1 MLMLWVGIMKIKELF
16 NFEDIQHVIA
26 IGNIENEQE
35 IVEKF
40 VISPNLKEDLFEF
53 LEYLKGNKPDRN
65 ISVDVIGNYGTGKS
79 HLLSFL
85 SIILSNPDMIQ
96 YIQDEELKEEF
107 SKINREFLVVKYE
120 LPGQD
125 KSFGDIFFRRV
136 RQQLKENYDID
147 IRPIDLKNEDK
158 DPKELIEEILLK
170 IKEKYPNK
178 GLIAIF
184 DEYSD
189 FLKSKDSAK
198 QNLDLQFTR
207 QIAECSKNQDFILM
221 LSMQEY
227 IFTNPVYQDKADL
240 INKIE
245 KRFLKFNITSEN
257 IEDIIA
263 KRMVTKTPNQIE
275 ELKNQFDTIKDK
287 FPNIALEEERYINLF
302 PVHPYLIEMFSRLTL
317 FENRSIL
324 MFISYQTK
332 KIQEHEFPDFITYDL
347 IYDDLIESDHTVK
360 NNEMV
365 KPVIDIVKSLRDIVP
380 RLDTH
385 YQDRAY
391 VLIDALAIKN
401 LVSIPDSKGE
411 KKGGD
416 TPEKFAENLCML
428 PNSKFME
435 PAEDISTIL
444 KMLISK
450 SEGQF
455 ISKDEKSNTFY
466 INLNKTTDY
475 EQIINNKAE
484 NMTDI
489 SHNNEVFVED
499 FLLNELGF
507 DLTNEIAYAENNKK
521 YVLNDTVTWTERNS
535 FREGTLAINIGNKLS
550 IDNSGDYLIS
560 IKGYGPH
567 SIDEHDINHI
577 MIKPKYNDEFIKSI
591 KRLAA
596 VNEFL
601 KTKTHINVMKSKKNT
616 IKDNEVKKYFKESLL
631 KSSIQYKTN
640 NYSLEELGI
649 SIDIT
654 SEIFSQ
660 IKEKLLGEDLVNV
673 YPEYPKFKSDAK
685 LSLNNIEGTI
695 DSVLKEISLKTILSD
710 FDLKSR
716 RILTPLELYKDDSID
731 VTNSKYAAIILDKV
745 ESTYKNIPISEIV
758 EIFEVKPYGMQ
769 KELIYL
775 LIAILL
781 RNGNIMISNK
791 NGKTYS
797 SSDFSELFKHGLK
810 IFDELKYI
818 KQEEG
823 PNAEAQ
829 KLFDILELDKNNLTN
844 KKEYPLALKSYVEKI
859 DEIESKITHINNQFN
874 NIIQNNAINLPIEDI
889 KEKINFVNSTS
900 FEKMEISSINDLNKL
915 EYSKENLE
923 NIKESY
929 KLLSVLNSF
938 LEDYNNFIYSGISYM
953 ENVMK
958 WIDNDFFKE
967 NDRLELNNIYQESLD
982 IINNSRKLLKS
993 DERRP
998 IEGKIQLFKNKYKNI
1013 YFTAHENFVGNNVD
1027 WKLLEEVKNSNIY
1040 NKLEKLSKIK
1050 FINSTKF
1057 NEIKLDILNISN
1069 LRCDSFSAD
1078 ELDTYYQCSHC
1089 MFPQGIGN
1097 YENLGNKINEINE
1110 SIPKLYDSWEKEIV
1124 TTVNDNKLKLDQLE
1138 SSEQDI
1144 IDDILLYQKLPETI
1158 DFSIISAVNN
1168 LLEDIEIK
1176 ELNLNELYTV
1186 LTSERDTLKA
1196 NEILDKFEDYI
1207 KNIVSD
1213 ADNAR
1218 IKLIKE
1224 DE

>member
-1 MLMLWVGIMKIKELF
+1 MLIKDLF
-16 NFEDIQHVIA
+16 NFEDIQQVVA
-26 IGNIENEQE
+26 IGNIENERE
-35 IVEKF
+35 MVEKF

-53 LEYLKGNKPDRN
+53 LEYLKGQKPDRN
-65 ISVDVIGNYGTGKS
+65 TSIDVIGNYGTGKS
-79 HLLSFL
+79 HLLTFL
-85 SIILSNPDMIQ
+85 SLILSNPEMVQ
-96 YIQDEELKEEF
+96 YIQDEDLKQEF
-107 SKINREFLVVKYE
+107 SKINREFLLVKYE

-125 KSFGDIFFRRV
+125 KSFGDIFFYRV
-136 RQQLKENYDID
+136 RKQLKENYDIE
-147 IRPIDLKNEDK
+147 IRQIDLKNEDK

-178 GLIAIF
+178 GLIVIF

-227 IFTNPVYQDKADL
+227 IFSNPAYKDKADL

-263 KRMVTKTPNQIE
+263 KRMVTKSPNQIE
-275 ELKNQFDTIKDK
+275 DLKNQFETIKDK
-287 FPNIALEEERYINLF
+287 FPNIALEEDRYINLF
-302 PVHPYLIEMFSRLTL
+302 PVHPYLIEMLSRLTL

-324 MFISYQTK
+324 MFISDQTK

-347 IYDDLIESDHTVK
+347 IYDELIESEHTIK

-380 RLDTH
+380 RLPNQ
-385 YQDRAY
+385 YQDRAD

-401 LVSIPDSKGE
+401 LVSTPDNKGE

-428 PNSKFME
+428 PNSKFMD

-455 ISKDEKSNTFY
+455 ISRDEKSNTFY

-489 SHNNEVFVED
+489 GHNNEVFVED

-507 DLTNEIAYAENNKK
+507 ELTNEIAYAENNKK
-521 YVLNDTVTWTERNS
+521 YVIEDTVNWAERNS
-535 FREGTLAINIGNKLS
+535 FREGILAINIGNKLS

-560 IKGYGPH
+560 IRGYGPY
-567 SIDEHDINHI
+567 SIDEHDLNHI
-577 MIKPKYNDEFIKSI
+577 IIKPEYSDEFIWSV

-601 KTKTHINVMKSKKNT
+601 KTKTHVNVMRSKKNT
-616 IKDNEVKKYFKESLL
+616 IIDNEVKKYFKQAILNAT
-631 KSSIQYKTN
+631 IQYKTN
-640 NYSLEELGI
+640 TFSLEELGI
-649 SIDIT
+649 STDIT
-654 SEIFSQ
+654 LEIFSQ
-660 IKEKLLGEDLVNV
+660 IKEKLLGEDLVNL

-685 LSLNNIEGTI
+685 LSIKNIEGTL

-731 VTNSKYAAIILDKV
+731 VTNSRYASIILNKV
-745 ESTYKNIPISEIV
+745 ESTFKNIAISDIV
-758 EIFEVKPYGMQ
+758 ETFEAKPYGMQ
-769 KELIYL
+769 KELTYL

-791 NGKTYS
+791 NGKSYS
-797 SSDFSELFKHGLK
+797 SSDFSQLFKNGLK
-810 IFDELKYI
+810 VFDELKYI

-829 KLFDILELDKNNLTN
+829 KLFDILELDKNTLTN
-844 KKEYPLALKSYVEKI
+844 KKEYPQALKSYIEKI
-859 DEIESKITHINNQFN
+859 DAIELKITHINNQFT
-874 NIIQNNAINLPIEDI
+874 NIAQNNSINLPIDEI
-889 KEKINFVNSTS
+889 KQKIDFINKTS
-900 FEKMEISSINDLNKL
+900 FEDMEVSSINDFNKL
-915 EYSKENLE
+915 NYSKENLD

-929 KLLSVLNSF
+929 ELISVLDSF
-938 LEDYNNFIYSGISYM
+938 LIDYDKFIYTGISYM
-953 ENVMK
+953 TNALN
-958 WIDNDFFKE
+958 WIDNEFFKQ
-967 NDRLELNNIYQESLD
+967 NDKNDLNNIYQESLD
-982 IINNSRKLLKS
+982 IINNPRKLLKS

-998 IEGKIQLFKNKYKNI
+998 IEGKIQLFKSKYKNI
-1013 YFTAHENFVGNNVD
+1013 YYTAHEHYVGKNVNWELLD
-1027 WKLLEEVKNSNIY
+1027 EIRNSPNYQKLDM
-1040 NKLEKLSKIK
+1040 LSKIL
-1050 FINSTKF
+1050 FINSSKF
-1057 NEIKLDILNISN
+1057 NEIKKDILNITS
-1069 LRCDSFSAD
+1069 LRCNSFSAD
-1078 ELDTYYQCSHC
+1078 ELDTNYHCSC
-1089 MFPQGIGN
+1089 MFPQGLGDYSDIGH
-1097 YENLGNKINEINE
+1097 KINEINE
-1110 SIPKLYDSWEKEIV
+1110 DFSKLFVSWENEII
-1124 TTVNDNKLKLDQLE
+1124 TTVIDNKSKLDQLD

-1144 IDDILLYQKLPETI
+1144 IDKILISHKLPETI
-1158 DFSIISAVNN
+1158 DFSVVSSINN
-1168 LLEDIEIK
+1168 LLEDVEIK
-1176 ELNLNELYTV
+1176 ELNLNELYNV

-1196 NEILDKFEDYI
+1196 NEILDKVEDYI

-1213 ADNAR
+1213 TDNAR
-1218 IKLIKE
+1218 IKLIKDGE
-1224 DE
+1224 